1 MLDNNITHTQQ
12 CYFQPS
18 PTHPSVDFDKLGLTD
33 NENPLG
39 VLPPVFG
46 RSMGRSMGRAAGS
59 LLSNYVGQYLN
70 IRKKRETIAT
80 GSEDRHRHQSD
91 DDDATE
97 EQPDALPEQHQH
109 EFHGGERAILYG
121 VMEDMIATFGLN
133 GKACMLRAICETHSK
148 AVHQYGLFGE
158 MAKLF
163 FT

>member
-1 MLDNNITHTQQ
+1 MYQYFTHR
-12 CYFQPS
+12 
-18 PTHPSVDFDKLGLTD
+18 SVDFDKLGLTD

-59 LLSNYVGQYLN
+59 LLSNYVGQYLH
-70 IRKKRETIAT
+70 IRKKRETIASSS
-80 GSEDRHRHQSD
+80 GDQHYHD
-91 DDDATE
+91 DGE
-97 EQPDALPEQHQH
+97 VPDELPEQHRH

-121 VMEDMIATFGLN
+121 VVEDMIATFGFN
-133 GKACMLRAICETHSK
+133 GKACMLRAICEMHSK